1 MPTQIATADFDES
14 GFDPSQFVL
23 QADGT
28 FRISIRATA
37 LAAGIH
43 HSGIVRSLA
52 SAGDENPLP
61 LARSLAA
68 QGFSAGDMLS
78 WGQSGGIP
86 ETGFV
91 AAMQHYGFTSATP
104 SRQASDTLL
113 AFASVGINAYLR
125 EKLGVSQVR
134 DTQPALTQAQFNINW
149 LLSLESHGI
158 KFDARDM
165 LQIKEA
171 CVQLALPAA
180 GETTSL
186 YRDIPVSR
194 AVFEV
199 LGVKPSL
206 GQLSQIGRHLKRW
219 YKEERGVEPVKH
231 DQYVDGANREVNTY
245 PRDWIEGTL
254 ARLAKTYP
262 HLFSA

>member
-1 MPTQIATADFDES
+1 MSTQIATADFDES

-37 LAAGIH
+37 LAAGVDD
-43 HSGIVRSLA
+43 GGVARALK
-52 SAGDENPLP
+52 SAADENPLP

-68 QGFSAGDMLS
+68 QGFYPADVMS
-78 WGQSGGIP
+78 WGQNGGIP
-86 ETGFV
+86 ENGFV
-91 AAMQHYGFTSATP
+91 AILRHYGFTAASP

-125 EKLGVSQVR
+125 EKLGVSQVQ
-134 DTQPALTQAQFNINW
+134 DTQPALTQTQFNINW

-171 CVQLALPAA
+171 AVQLALPAA

-194 AVFEV
+194 AVWEV
-199 LGVKPSL
+199 LGVKLSL
-206 GQLSQIGRHLKRW
+206 GQLSQIGRLLKRW
-219 YKEERGVEPVKH
+219 YKEERGVEPAKH

-254 ARLAKTYP
+254 PRLAKTYP